1 MGTVSGCPAKLEKHK
16 AAKYWATG
24 EEAAGQVKRVARAW
38 WARGGGSGRRDGR
51 ELRLKKGIRSRRIT
65 IKDSGCWKRS
75 GEPSSLWGQRSQRC
89 HAPVR
94 TVTMAAIE
102 D

>member
-1 MGTVSGCPAKLEKHK
+1 MAAQPNWRSTKQPNTGQLEKRRL
-16 AAKYWATG
+16 ARSREWPG
-24 EEAAGQVKRVARAW
+24 PGGQ
-38 WARGGGSGRRDGR
+38 GGGRGSGRRDGR